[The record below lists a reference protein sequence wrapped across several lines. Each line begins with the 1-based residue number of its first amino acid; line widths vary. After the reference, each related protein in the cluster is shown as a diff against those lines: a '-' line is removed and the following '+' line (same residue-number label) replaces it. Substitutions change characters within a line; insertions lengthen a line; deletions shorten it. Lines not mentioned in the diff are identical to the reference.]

1 MRQIPPVGSVMTA
14 SPRSIE
20 SDASLRTAEDLMTD
34 HEGRHLVVTE
44 AGVLVGL
51 VSDRDLAFSANA
63 GDAAL
68 ADRLRVRDVCS
79 LDVYTAAPD
88 EPLDVVLEQ
97 MASRRIGSAVIMDQG
112 KIAGVFTAT
121 DACRCFAEHLRGG
134 PGDD

>member
-1 MRQIPPVGSVMTA
+1 
-14 SPRSIE
+14 
-20 SDASLRTAEDLMTD
+20 MTD
-34 HEGRHLVVTE
+34 HEVRHLVVTE

-79 LDVYTAAPD
+79 LDVNTAAPD
-88 EPLDVVLEQ
+88 EPLDVVLEL
-97 MASRRIGSAVIMDQG
+97 MASRRIGSEVIMDQG

-121 DACRCFAEHLRGG
+121 DACRCFAEHLRAGSDG
-134 PGDD
+134 ALRP